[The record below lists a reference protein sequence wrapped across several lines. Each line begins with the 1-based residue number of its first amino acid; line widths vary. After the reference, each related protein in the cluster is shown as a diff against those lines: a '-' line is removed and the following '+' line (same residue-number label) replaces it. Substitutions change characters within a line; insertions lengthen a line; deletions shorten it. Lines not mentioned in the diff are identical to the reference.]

1 MARAAGKVREKK
13 ASDGAVNG
21 DSPAAP
27 AVSPLRR
34 QYLEVKARHPDAIVL
49 FRLGDFYETFD
60 EDARTAA
67 AELDIV
73 LTGRD
78 MGKGQRVPMAGVPA
92 HSLEG
97 YLARLIRRGYKVAI
111 CEQVS
116 DPAAGAG
123 LVERDVVR
131 IVTPGTVVEPGLLD
145 ERANNFIAAVALQ
158 GDLAGLAY
166 ADITT
171 AEFATAQVP
180 LLTLP
185 LELERL
191 GPAEL
196 LVPEEL
202 DSASILGALKPSAGD
217 DGGPAVTLSR
227 DANFRLATARRTLL
241 EHFGVTSLE
250 AYGCEGL
257 PLAVRAAGALL
268 AYLQDTQKG
277 NVGQITALR
286 TYSPDRY
293 MVLDYQTR
301 RNLELFR
308 AGRFGGGTALLDVLD
323 YTKTPMGGRLLRRWL
338 GQPLLDREELER
350 RLDAVAWFHASSIR
364 RENTAALLGGISDL
378 ERLVNR
384 VTAGNATPREVVS
397 LRRSLEAVPAMVDL
411 LAEGDAAVGWLRGDM
426 HPCEDV
432 VAVIAQAVNDD
443 ASAQS
448 GHGGVVRPGFS
459 EELDNL
465 RTASRDAKEY
475 IAGLERQ
482 ERERSGIGSLKVG
495 YNRVFGY
502 YLEVS
507 NSNLA
512 RVPEEYIRRQTLVN
526 AERYITPELKEFE
539 ALILNAEERLEE
551 LESAIFR
558 QVCRQV
564 ANEASRILQT
574 ATAVAQVD
582 LFRGLAEAASRN
594 GYVRPE
600 FAEDGVLDIAA
611 GRHPVVE
618 HVVGAGAFVPNDTAL
633 GQAGASLMVLTG
645 PNMAGKSTYIRQVA
659 LIVLMAQV
667 GSFVPADAVRM
678 GIVDRIFTRVGLQDD
693 LATGQSTFM
702 VEMVETAAILH
713 HATAQSLVVLDEI
726 GRGTSTYDGL
736 AIARAVA
743 EYLHSHP
750 RLGCKTLFATHYHEL
765 IALADYLPNVVNYNV
780 SAVEADGQVT
790 FLHRIVPGG
799 ADRSYG
805 VHVARLA
812 GLPQPLV
819 NRAREL
825 LAELEADDAPR
836 RGGRSRAS
844 TTPSAQLSLLP
855 PPDDGL
861 RDAVLELDITEMTP
875 LEALNKLY
883 SLQQQAR
890 KARDTPP

>member
-1 MARAAGKVREKK
+1 MAGVSGKQRGKQ
-13 ASDGAVNG
+13 APAAVNG
-21 DSPAAP
+21 DGGAA
-27 AVSPLRR
+27 AHGSATERGSTPLRR

-92 HSLEG
+92 HALEG

-111 CEQVS
+111 CEQLT
-116 DPAAGAG
+116 DPTAGGG

-158 GDLAGLAY
+158 DDLAGLAY

-171 AEFATAQVP
+171 AEFATAQMP

-196 LVPEEL
+196 LVPEEM
-202 DSASILGALKPSAGD
+202 DDESILGALRPRGD
-217 DGGPAVTLSR
+217 DADPSVTAAP
-227 DANFRLATARRTLL
+227 DAHFRLAAARRTLL
-241 EHFGVTSLE
+241 EHFGVSTLE
-250 AYGCEGL
+250 AFGCEDA
-257 PLAVRAAGALL
+257 PLAARAAGALL

-277 NVGQITALR
+277 KVGQLTSLR
-286 TYSPDRY
+286 TYSPERHMTLDR
-293 MVLDYQTR
+293 QTR
-301 RNLELFR
+301 RNLELFG
-308 AGRFGGGTALLDVLD
+308 AGRFGGATALLDVLD

-338 GQPLLDREELER
+338 GQPLLDRGELER
-350 RLDAVAWFHASSIR
+350 RLDAVAWHHASSIR
-364 RENTAALLGGISDL
+364 RERMAELLGGMSDL

-384 VTAGNATPREVVS
+384 VTAGTAMPREVVS
-397 LRRSLEAVPAMVDL
+397 LRRSLEAVPALVAL
-411 LAEGDAAVGWLRGDM
+411 LAEGGDAVAGLREAL

-432 VAVIAQAVNDD
+432 VAVIAEAVNDD
-443 ASAQS
+443 AGTAV

-459 EELDNL
+459 PELDNL
-465 RTASRDAKEY
+465 RTASVDAKEY

-482 ERERSGIGSLKVG
+482 ERERSGIGNLRVG
-495 YNRVFGY
+495 YNKVFGY

-512 RVPEEYIRRQTLVN
+512 RVPDEYIRRQTLVN
-526 AERYITPELKEFE
+526 AERFITPELKEYE

-564 ANEASRILQT
+564 ADEAARILET
-574 ATAVAQVD
+574 ASAVAQAD
-582 LFRGLAEAASRN
+582 LYRGLAEAASRN

-600 FAEDGVLDIAA
+600 FADDGVLEISG

-618 HVVGAGAFVPNDTAL
+618 HVLPAGAFVPNDTSM
-633 GQAGASLMVLTG
+633 GAPGSALMVLTG

-667 GSFVPADAVRM
+667 GSFVPADAARL

-713 HATAQSLVVLDEI
+713 
-726 GRGTSTYDGL
+726 
-736 AIARAVA
+736 
-743 EYLHSHP
+743 
-750 RLGCKTLFATHYHEL
+750 
-765 IALADYLPNVVNYNV
+765 
-780 SAVEADGQVT
+780 
-790 FLHRIVPGG
+790 
-799 ADRSYG
+799 
-805 VHVARLA
+805 
-812 GLPQPLV
+812 
-819 NRAREL
+819 
-825 LAELEADDAPR
+825 
-836 RGGRSRAS
+836 
-844 TTPSAQLSLLP
+844 
-855 PPDDGL
+855 
-861 RDAVLELDITEMTP
+861 
-875 LEALNKLY
+875 
-883 SLQQQAR
+883 
-890 KARDTPP
+890 